1 MSRTHFNSSFSVL
14 NCKRRCSNHML
25 NMRENFNAPAFL
37 LEGCAID
44 PLLDDQQFAK
54 LVARL
59 VLGRRIVVCVTDLT
73 FQDIDAVLD
82 DTRRAQLK
90 ATIETLK
97 PKTVGVPAVLVP
109 EKSKRALP
117 TYPGE
122 TYPVSEEDQECL
134 LRLRLD
140 GRADARQA
148 LAAKWC
154 GATLV
159 TNDRK
164 LVKLAT
170 DEGIHAVTTAE
181 WYTQLERYE
190 N

>member
-1 MSRTHFNSSFSVL
+1 
-14 NCKRRCSNHML
+14 ML
-25 NMRENFNAPAFL
+25 DAREKLDIPAFL

-44 PLLDDQQFAK
+44 SLLENQQFAK
-54 LVARL
+54 LIIRL
-59 VLGRRIVVCVTDLT
+59 VLNHRIVIYVTDLT
-73 FQDIDAVLD
+73 FQDIYAIRD

-97 PKTVGVPAVLVP
+97 PTTIAAPAVLVS
-109 EKSKRALP
+109 EKSKHGRP

-122 TYPVSEEDQECL
+122 TYPVSKEDQECL

>member
-1 MSRTHFNSSFSVL
+1 MP
-14 NCKRRCSNHML
+14 
-25 NMRENFNAPAFL
+25 EY
-37 LEGCAID
+37 
-44 PLLDDQQFAK
+44 
-54 LVARL
+54 
-59 VLGRRIVVCVTDLT
+59 
-73 FQDIDAVLD
+73 
-82 DTRRAQLK
+82 
-90 ATIETLK
+90 LK

-109 EKSKRALP
+109 EKSKRAQSTFL
-117 TYPGE
+117 GE

-140 GRADARQA
+140 GCADARQA

-170 DEGIHAVTTAE
+170 DEGIRAVTTAE
-181 WYTQLERYE
+181 WHTLLERYE